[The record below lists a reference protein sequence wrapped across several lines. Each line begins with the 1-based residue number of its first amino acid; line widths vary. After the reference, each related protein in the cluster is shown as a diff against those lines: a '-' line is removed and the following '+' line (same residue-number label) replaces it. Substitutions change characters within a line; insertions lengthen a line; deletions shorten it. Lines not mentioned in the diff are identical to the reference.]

1 MSYFNQNTSI
11 KRSHLLLFKH
21 TFKLHTFKTRMVS
34 KSCSMLI
41 HFVLLCCLLFISSA
55 QTPIRPTGL
64 ILPVTTDPST
74 LQYTT
79 QIQQR
84 TPLVP
89 VKLTVDLGGPFLWV
103 DCDQGYT
110 TSTYRPARCN
120 SAQCSLAK
128 STSCMTE
135 CYSPAKPG
143 CTNNTCTLFPE
154 NPFTSSGTSGA
165 LGSDIVSVSSAAGAS
180 VSVSQFLFVCGS
192 TDMLDK
198 LSSGVRGIAGLGATK
213 VSLAPQFFSAF
224 SLKKKFGVCLSST
237 SSNGAIFF
245 GEFDSSTAP
254 LTYTP
259 LLINPVSTAGISTE
273 GEASSDYFIG
283 VKSININEK
292 AIKIKASL
300 LEINAT
306 DGYGGTKIS
315 TVQPY
320 TVLER
325 SIYKAVI
332 KAFVK
337 ELNVST
343 VASVAPFGACFKSK
357 DISTAYTGPL
367 VPKIDLVMQNKD
379 VYWRIFGGN
388 SMIRVSKDVMCLAFV
403 DGGKNSRTSIVIGGH
418 QVEENLLEFD
428 IAASK
433 LGFSPLWFRKKV
445 CADYKFAVASA

>member
-1 MSYFNQNTSI
+1 MATSSI
-11 KRSHLLLFKH
+11 F
-21 TFKLHTFKTRMVS
+21 
-34 KSCSMLI
+34 I
-41 HFVLLCCLLFISSA
+41 HFAVLYSLVFISSA

-64 ILPVTTDPST
+64 LLPVTTDRST

-89 VKLTVDLGGPFLWV
+89 VKLTVDLGAPFLWV
-103 DCDQGYT
+103 DCDKSYT
-110 TSTYRPARCN
+110 TSSYKPARCN

-154 NPFTSSGTSGA
+154 NTITSSGTSGA
-165 LGSDIVSVSSAAGAS
+165 LGSDVVAVPSANGAS

-192 TDMLDK
+192 TDMLNK
-198 LSSGVRGIAGLGATK
+198 LSSGVTGMAGLGATK
-213 VSLAPQFFSAF
+213 VSLPPQFVSAF
-224 SLKKKFGVCLSST
+224 TLKNKFGVCLSST

-245 GEFDSSTAP
+245 GSFDTSTSP
-254 LTYTP
+254 LTKTP
-259 LLINPVSTAGISTE
+259 ILVNPVSTAGISTE

-292 AIKIKASL
+292 PIKIKASL

-325 SIYKAVI
+325 SIYKAVVN
-332 KAFVK
+332 AFVK

-343 VASVAPFGACFKSK
+343 VASVAPFGTCFRSK
-357 DISTAYTGPL
+357 DIGTLYTGPD

-388 SMIRVSKDVMCLAFV
+388 SMVSVSNDVMCLGFV
-403 DGGKNSRTSIVIGGH
+403 DGGKNSRTSIVIGGR

-428 IAASK
+428 VASST
-433 LGFSPLWFRKKV
+433 LGFSPLLFRKQI
-445 CADYKFAVASA
+445 CANYNFVVTASA

>member
-1 MSYFNQNTSI
+1 
-11 KRSHLLLFKH
+11 
-21 TFKLHTFKTRMVS
+21 MVS
-34 KSCSMLI
+34 TSSSMFI
-41 HFVLLCCLLFISSA
+41 HFVLLSCLIFISSA

-89 VKLTVDLGGPFLWV
+89 VKLTLDLGGPFLWV

-110 TSTYRPARCN
+110 TSSYRPARCN

-128 STSCMTE
+128 SSSCMTE

-154 NPFTSSGTSGA
+154 NPITSSGTSGT
-165 LGSDIVSVSSAAGAS
+165 LGSDVVSVRSAAGAS
-180 VSVSQFLFVCGS
+180 VSVAQFL
-192 TDMLDK
+192 
-198 LSSGVRGIAGLGATK
+198 
-213 VSLAPQFFSAF
+213 
-224 SLKKKFGVCLSST
+224 LKKKFGVCLSST
-237 SSNGAIFF
+237 SSNGAIFL

-259 LLINPVSTAGISTE
+259 LLVNPVSTAGISTE

-315 TVQPY
+315 TVKPY
-320 TVLER
+320 TILER
-325 SIYKAVI
+325 SIYKAVVN
-332 KAFVK
+332 AFVK
-337 ELNVST
+337 ELNVSK
-343 VASVAPFGACFKSK
+343 VASVAPFGACFNSK
-357 DISTAYTGPL
+357 DIDTAYTGPA

-388 SMIRVSKDVMCLAFV
+388 SMISVSNDVMCLAFV
-403 DGGKNSRTSIVIGGH
+403 DGGKNPRTSIVIGGR

-428 IAASK
+428 IASSK
-433 LGFSPLWFRKKV
+433 LGFSPLLFRKQI
-445 CADYKFAVASA
+445 CANYNFAAASA